1 MNLAG
6 FFSSKQTAQQE
17 LFFAIYFAEGLVRA
31 ALWEVADGQLT
42 VLMISA
48 PHAWGSEEEVIDA
61 TDRALQELG
70 KESEQVKQTLFALE
84 PTWVSQQ
91 GILVDKKQLF
101 QKLTKELALEAV
113 GFVVIP
119 EAIVQDVIYRK
130 GTAFQCFVVEILSE
144 RVSMTLLKNGK
155 LGQQEMIGRSANV
168 VDDIKEGFARFNDTP
183 LPGVILLYSA
193 NLSSIELEEVRQ
205 RLLGVGLM
213 EQFSFLQQP
222 NIELIGGDQIID
234 TIVQTGGR
242 AVAEAKELLVPGQVP
257 VPTPVASTPMGDQTE
272 VPLADTP
279 EFDEPELAPLP
290 VDPPPLGSDVLPV
303 DPQTLTAQ
311 PVPAVV
317 AAGVSRQPARAATPA
332 SVQPDPFEEVHVRH
346 VDGTVL
352 FGRLH
357 LPHHPVLFSVIGVV
371 LGVAALALIFIFSSG
386 RMMSA
391 QVLAELK
398 TSQLNKQLSLRLDPG
413 ALTSDPTAGVL
424 KAEIITQTATGE
436 KAAATTG
443 KKLIGEK
450 AKGKVTIF
458 NRTSSTKSFPAG
470 TVLAAGGKKFLLDQ
484 SVTVASAS
492 TGRNFETKPGTLE
505 AAVTAAAIGS
515 DSNIAGDTELI
526 IDAFAKDTYV
536 ARSNG
541 AFAGGTS
548 REIEAVSKKDQDEL
562 LAALRK
568 ELTDQAVE
576 QLKAKVGEG
585 KYVIPTNKT
594 RVTSSKFSA
603 EVGKETSSFTLSLT
617 VEAEALSYSSSEL
630 QALAAQVLE
639 PEVPQGYQIPQ
650 GAVNVNA
657 ETDTTAT
664 SSSQLNVKATF
675 AATAKPNVNAGAWQ
689 QEILGKTEQEALE
702 LLRQK
707 PEIAAVSIV
716 RQPAFFAQFVKSLP
730 KDPEQIDIQVK

>member
-6 FFSSKQTAQQE
+6 FFSSKQTTQQE

-31 ALWEVADGQLT
+31 ALWEVAEGQLS
-42 VLMISA
+42 VLTISA

-70 KESEQVKQTLFALE
+70 KESEQVNQTLFALE

-130 GTAFQCFVVEILSE
+130 GTAFQCFVVEILRE
-144 RVSMTLLKNGK
+144 RVSMTLLKKGK

-168 VDDIKEGFARFNDTP
+168 VDDIKEGFARYQDTP
-183 LPGVILLYSA
+183 LPSVILLYSA

-222 NIELIGGDQIID
+222 SIELIGGDQIID

-242 AVAEAKELLVPGQVP
+242 AVAEAKELLVAGQ
-257 VPTPVASTPMGDQTE
+257 VPTPVASTPMSGWAE
-272 VPLADTP
+272 VPV
-279 EFDEPELAPLP
+279 P
-290 VDPPPLGSDVLPV
+290 VDLPPLDSDVLPV
-303 DPQTLTAQ
+303 NPGTLTAE
-311 PVPAVV
+311 PVPAVAV
-317 AAGVSRQPARAATPA
+317 AGSRQSTRVASPA
-332 SVQPDPFEEVHVRH
+332 SVQPDPFDEEHIRH
-346 VDGTVL
+346 VDSTLL

-357 LPHHPVLFSVIGVV
+357 LLHHPVLFSVIGVV

-413 ALTSDPTAGVL
+413 ALTSDPKAGVL
-424 KAEIITQTATGE
+424 KAETITQTASGE
-436 KAAATTG
+436 KSAVTTG

-492 TGRNFETKPGTLE
+492 TGRNFETNPGTLE

-515 DSNIAGDTELI
+515 DSNIARDTELI

-576 QLKAKVGEG
+576 QLKTKVGEG

-603 EVGKETSSFTLSLT
+603 EVGKETSSFTLNLT
-617 VEAEALSYSSSEL
+617 VEAEALSYSQSEL
-630 QALAAQVLE
+630 QALAGQVLE

-657 ETDTTAT
+657 EKDTTAT

-675 AATAKPNVNAGAWQ
+675 AATAKPNVNANAWE

-707 PEIAAVSIV
+707 PEIAAVSII

-730 KDPEQIDIQVK
+730 KDPEKIEIQVK